1 MDSVSGVEPETYN
14 QAVGSPDSSRWKEAI
29 NNEATK
35 HVFRFLRGTLHLGI
49 QYRSDG
55 GRILGLQ
62 SYSDVDWGEDCD
74 TPKVLYEDTR
84 RLL

>member
-1 MDSVSGVEPETYN
+1 M
-14 QAVGSPDSSRWKEAI
+14 EAAI
-29 NNEATK
+29 DDEATK
-35 HVFRFLRGTLHLGI
+35 HVFRFPRGTLHIGI
-49 QYRSDG
+49 QYGSDG

-62 SYSDVDWGEDCD
+62 SYSDVDWGGDGD